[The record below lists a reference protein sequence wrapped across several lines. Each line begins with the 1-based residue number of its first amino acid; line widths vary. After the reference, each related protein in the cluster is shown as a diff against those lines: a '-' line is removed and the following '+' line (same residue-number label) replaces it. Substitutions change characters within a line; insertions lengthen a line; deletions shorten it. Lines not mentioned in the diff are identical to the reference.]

1 VVTRRGAA
9 VARIVPAVAKRVLTA
24 EQEAARR
31 RSTARLGKG
40 WALGLGR
47 IERSRLHDG

>member
-1 VVTRRGAA
+1 
-9 VARIVPAVAKRVLTA
+9 VLTA

-47 IERSRLHDG
+47 IDRSRLHDG